1 MNVWGSRVE
10 MGKKEVY
17 YVRKG
22 HSTFEGK
29 LSFEIMYAVAVKKAP
44 GDLPID

>member
-1 MNVWGSRVE
+1 
-10 MGKKEVY
+10 MGVKEVH

-22 HSTFEGK
+22 QSTFGGK
-29 LSFEIMYAVAVKKAP
+29 LSFEIMYAVAVKDAV